1 LNKSVFFSVVSL
13 LATPCARSLFASPCS
28 NEAALRIQKQVSFA
42 LPEYANQIELARRAA
57 QEIYD
62 HGFLGTGSAI
72 NNKPGRPPGM
82 AVAVA
87 LDGKVVW
94 AEGFGFSDIEQCVPA
109 TPNTKFRIGSVSKPL
124 TAVGVAL
131 LAEKKHIDLD
141 APVQRYVPSFPD
153 KGHAITTR
161 QLLGHLGDI
170 LRDVPA
176 ENDKAFEHPYRSRSE
191 GRCCVANEWQ

>member
-1 LNKSVFFSVVSL
+1 MNKSVFFSVVSL